1 MEIIKKEMLKLM
13 LDNDCQ
19 FKIIDNNEFPLTG
32 LIQVLL
38 YI

>member
-1 MEIIKKEMLKLM
+1 M
-13 LDNDCQ
+13 LDSDCQ

-38 YI
+38 YIYNKSQVLRF